1 MAGCSWAIPANPD
14 RLRRC
19 GVDREREVVLVLL
32 PSWSKFKEPL
42 RVSEASL
49 RDIRK
54 DERER
59 ALQEESD
66 TQKRDLNN

>member
-1 MAGCSWAIPANPD
+1 
-14 RLRRC
+14 
-19 GVDREREVVLVLL
+19 VLL

>member
-1 MAGCSWAIPANPD
+1 MAGCSWGIPANPD
-14 RLRRC
+14 RLRHC
-19 GVDREREVVLVLL
+19 GVNREREVVLVLL

-66 TQKRDLNN
+66 TQKKDLNN